1 MSETPNQ
8 QVRSGEE
15 LPEQPLK
22 EFLIQQE
29 LINSIDSE
37 LFVKQFTHGYSNLTY
52 LLTIEDKEF
61 VLRKPPVGAI
71 KRGHDMSREYK
82 VQSGIQNQFSKVP
95 KMFAYTNDE
104 SILGSEFYLMEKV
117 NGIILN
123 YKEAKSRNIAPD
135 QYQVIANS
143 WLDTFVELHQLDYK
157 IVGLENLGRPEGYVE
172 RQVTN
177 WGKQYLKAATED
189 VPAAQK
195 VMQWMEANQPR
206 EYEHCLI
213 HNDYKYDNVV
223 FEKPALSNVDGN
235 SWKNIT
241 AVLDWEMATLGDPL
255 MDLGTSLGY
264 WTVAT
269 DHDFVKQGIP
279 SPTVFEGNPIRSE
292 VVELYAKKSGK
303 DIQNIVFYYAF
314 GLFKIAVIAQ
324 QIYYRYSKGLTTDP
338 RFANLN
344 KASELCCNLAVKA
357 IQTKS
362 ID

>member
-1 MSETPNQ
+1 MSHQ
-8 QVRSGEE
+8 QVRKGEE
-15 LPEQPLK
+15 LPESALK
-22 EFLIQQE
+22 AYLLQNE
-29 LINSIDSE
+29 LIHSLDSE

-52 LLTIEDKEF
+52 LLSIEDKEY

-71 KRGHDMSREYK
+71 KRGHDMSREFK
-82 VQSGIQNQFSKVP
+82 VQSGVQKGFSKVP
-95 KMFAYTNDE
+95 KMFAYTDDE
-104 SILGSEFYLMEKV
+104 SILGSEFYVMEKV
-117 NGIILN
+117 DGIILN
-123 YKEAKSRNIAPD
+123 FKEAKSRNLPPD
-135 QYQVIANS
+135 EYVTIANS

-157 IVGLENLGRPEGYVE
+157 AVGLSDLGRPEGYVE

-189 VPAAQK
+189 VPVAKK
-195 VMQWMEANQPR
+195 VMQWMEEHQPGA
-206 EYEHCLI
+206 YEHCLI

-223 FEKPALSNVDGN
+223 FGDA
-235 SWKNIT
+235 SWKEIT

-279 SPTVFEGNPIRSE
+279 SPTIFEGNPIRSE
-292 VVELYAKKSGK
+292 VVEIYAQKSGR

-344 KASELCCNLAVKA
+344 KASELCCNLAMKA